1 MKKLLITKTIEQ
13 HSRKYINFKN
23 EFMSFDK
30 RDVIWEKIYD
40 VYYDSYWVELLSD
53 NVIRF
58 WKNTDDITK
67 VFVAITVS
75 SSAVSGW
82 ALWNQPGF
90 KYVWAILA
98 GVSAIL
104 SIAHAALGV
113 TGKVKDWTEIN
124 RQFTS
129 LRLDLE
135 SSRDLMEINPDFP
148 IECFE
153 NQYIAF
159 EKRYGELY
167 PSIQNDIIVTKKRK
181 VKCQNDLNIRLELV

>member
-1 MKKLLITKTIEQ
+1 
-13 HSRKYINFKN
+13 
-23 EFMSFDK
+23 MSFDK
-30 RDVIWEKIYD
+30 RDVIWEKIFD

-53 NVIRF
+53 NAIRF

-67 VFVAITVS
+67 VLVAITVS

-98 GVSAIL
+98 GISSVL
-104 SIAHAALGV
+104 SITHAALGV
-113 TGKVKDWTEIN
+113 TGKVRDWTEIK

-129 LRLDLE
+129 LRLELE
-135 SSRDLMEINPDFP
+135 SSRDLMEIDPDFS
-148 IECFE
+148 IEEFE
-153 NQYIAF
+153 NKYKAF
-159 EKRYGELY
+159 KKRYGELY